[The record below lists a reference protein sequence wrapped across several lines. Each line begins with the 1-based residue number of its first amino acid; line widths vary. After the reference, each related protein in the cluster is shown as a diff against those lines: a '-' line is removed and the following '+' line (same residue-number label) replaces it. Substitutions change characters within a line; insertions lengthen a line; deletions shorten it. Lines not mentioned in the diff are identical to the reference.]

1 MKRFDIVTALLTLA
15 GKLHARRLARAIAKE
30 RALQSAIQATTK
42 AYQVAVL
49 DRQNVQLAELKVPR

>member
-30 RALQSAIQATTK
+30 RALLSAIQATTQ
-42 AYQVAVL
+42 AYQASVL